1 MSIPERVRL
10 RLRLR
15 LDDSSHLA
23 TQPSPTRGSGHLVPP
38 MFPFLIAFHLSA
50 TICMTISTFSC
61 VSGTAGFPVLF
72 GFLLRSATP
81 LRVCFGTAISSVDI
95 PSPPTLG
102 ELWEPFN
109 RYFCA
114 GLEEPL

>member
-1 MSIPERVRL
+1 MYILERVRL
-10 RLRLR
+10 RLRLL

-23 TQPSPTRGSGHLVPP
+23 TQPLPTRGSGHLVPP

-72 GFLLRSATP
+72 VSFFDLPLLFFAFDLELRFP
-81 LRVCFGTAISSVDI
+81 LSISRAPDFRG
-95 PSPPTLG
+95 TLG
-102 ELWEPFN
+102 TL
-109 RYFCA
+109 
-114 GLEEPL
+114 